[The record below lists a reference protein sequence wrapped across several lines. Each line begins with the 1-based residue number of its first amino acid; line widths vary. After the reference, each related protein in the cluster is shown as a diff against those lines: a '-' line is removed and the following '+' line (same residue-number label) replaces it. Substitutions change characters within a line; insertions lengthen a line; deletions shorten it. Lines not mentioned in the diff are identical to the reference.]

1 MYQSPHFRED
11 DLATQHQLIRAHS
24 GVVRDAPEDFIRAQ
38 LKGIIGVEL
47 EIAAIEGNWKVSQNR
62 PVADR
67 EGVAKGV
74 GDTTGEA
81 GMLDLVKRYRR
92 LEGNH

>member
-47 EIAAIEGNWKVSQNR
+47 EIAAIEGNWKVSHNR
-62 PVADR
+62 R
-67 EGVAKGV
+67 SQIAK
-74 GDTTGEA
+74 A
-81 GMLDLVKRYRR
+81 WRKASAIRLVRPRCWT
-92 LEGNH
+92 L